1 MNLEKLKEMTNEQL
15 IQFYRDRYPI
25 PRKCKNKFSQPKF
38 QIEQRIDFHLKSD
51 YFEIIKEAVEIE
63 KVPGT
68 ICMFCLMQLL
78 KIGNI
83 LYNRLTYKFLM
94 LDGKMKFGQYS
105 LMASES
111 TIKRLF
117 KQYYNL

>member
-1 MNLEKLKEMTNEQL
+1 MNLKKLKEMTNEEL
-15 IQFYRDRYPI
+15 IQFYRDKYPI
-25 PRKCKNKFSQPKF
+25 PLKYKNTLSQPKF
-38 QIEQRIDFHLKSD
+38 QKEQGIDFHLKSD
-51 YFEIIKEAVEIE
+51 YIIIIKEAVEIE

-78 KIGNI
+78 KIGNTFH
-83 LYNRLTYKFLM
+83 NRLTYKFLM

-117 KQYYNL
+117 KQYYDL